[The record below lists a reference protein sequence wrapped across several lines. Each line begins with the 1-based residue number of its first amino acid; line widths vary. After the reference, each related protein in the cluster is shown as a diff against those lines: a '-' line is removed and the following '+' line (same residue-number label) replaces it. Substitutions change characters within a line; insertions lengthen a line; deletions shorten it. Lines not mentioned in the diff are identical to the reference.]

1 MKKLLICISIIIL
14 GVVPFIETTPEY
26 ELVEYRVSH
35 GDTLCSI
42 VSEYTGDSYDYREY
56 VYLTKKENPDLEV
69 GNLQVGQKILIAV
82 PKER

>member
-1 MKKLLICISIIIL
+1 MKKLVVLLFMGIIL
-14 GVVPFIETTPEY
+14 VTTLLESTPEY
-26 ELVEYRVSH
+26 DLIEHRVSS

-42 VSEYTGDSYDYREY
+42 VSKHTGDSYDYREY

>member
-1 MKKLLICISIIIL
+1 MKKMLVVLFMGIL
-14 GVVPFIETTPEY
+14 VMTSLWETPEY
-26 ELVEYRVSH
+26 ELIEYRVSS

-42 VSEYTGDSYDYREY
+42 ISDYTRDKYDYREY
-56 VYLTKKENPDLEV
+56 VHYTKKENPDLEV